1 VVSGRNGPDAPIKQ
15 AFRASSWRPYLS
27 GTLQGFFRLQL
38 PSGLIINNLTLH
50 QKGAKR
56 WVGLPGV
63 PQIEAGRHRIDPA
76 TGKPAYTPAL
86 EISDRQRRAKFTEQA
101 LAALDRL
108 LRQ

>member
-1 VVSGRNGPDAPIKQ
+1 VAQRDASETPVKQ
-15 AFRASSWRPYLS
+15 AFRASSWRPHLS

-50 QKGAKR
+50 QKGDKR

-63 PQIEAGRHRIDPA
+63 PQIEAGRHRVDPA
-76 TGKPAYTPAL
+76 TGKPAYTPTL
-86 EISDRQRRAKFTEQA
+86 EISDRQRRDKFTEQA
-101 LAALDRL
+101 LAAFDRL